1 MLFCPRYPSEAAW
14 FLLPQDQHGSH
25 CLKIIV
31 GLVASC
37 SLGCRLGSTRGRFLF
52 GHAFPTTTSSRTI
65 LLPRSVSAWRDTL
78 CLGAET
84 AKRHSY
90 LLAHLHELAIIS
102 WIHSLDLIICFS
114 QLLLR
119 MHTDFFQAGCTVVD
133 RQQPADRMCIIV
145 TGRSVRTCQ
154 GFGARTF
161 ANSLNNRLPTQ
172 ANGGAYLYATTQYRP
187 QYSDVHSY

>member
-1 MLFCPRYPSEAAW
+1 MLFCPRYSSEAAW

-84 AKRHSY
+84 AVRHSLFAPLASSFTPTGNY
-90 LLAHLHELAIIS
+90 FMDSLVGSHNLFFAAAAAHAHRLLS
-102 WIHSLDLIICFS
+102 
-114 QLLLR
+114 
-119 MHTDFFQAGCTVVD
+119 
-133 RQQPADRMCIIV
+133 
-145 TGRSVRTCQ
+145 GRVYRCRSSTTC
-154 GFGARTF
+154 R
-161 ANSLNNRLPTQ
+161 
-172 ANGGAYLYATTQYRP
+172 
-187 QYSDVHSY
+187 SDVHHRDRKVCKNVPRLWSSNVCK